1 MTEQPDAVPAR
12 LTVLSGPSGV
22 GKGTVVAE
30 VRRLFPHV
38 WVSVSCTTRR
48 PRPGEAD
55 GVQYYFV
62 SDAEFDELI
71 ATDRLLEYATFAGHR
86 YGTPRKPV
94 EQHLAAGRPTLLEIE
109 LQGARQVRQRM
120 PDAQFVFLAPPS
132 VSELRDRLAGRG
144 TEAADAIQA
153 RMAHAEIELAAQDEF
168 DVVVVNDDVQ
178 RAAAEVVSLLSA
190 SETGLAPSGAAGRSQ
205 STSLAAATSSA
216 RPFLASRT
224 ACWSSGRRTARCR
237 CRRSPRPSI
246 A

>member
-1 MTEQPDAVPAR
+1 MTAPAEDTMATPAR

-38 WVSVSCTTRR
+38 WVSISCTTRS
-48 PRPGEAD
+48 PRPGEVD
-55 GVQYYFV
+55 GVQYHFL
-62 SDAEFDELI
+62 SDAQFDELI

-132 VSELRDRLAGRG
+132 ERELRDRLTGRG
-144 TEAADAIQA
+144 TETDDMIEARLTVARDELDA
-153 RMAHAEIELAAQDEF
+153 HNEF
-168 DVVVVNDDVQ
+168 DAVVINDDVE

-190 SETGLAPSGAAGRSQ
+190 TVS
-205 STSLAAATSSA
+205 
-216 RPFLASRT
+216 
-224 ACWSSGRRTARCR
+224 
-237 CRRSPRPSI
+237 
-246 A
+246 

>member
-1 MTEQPDAVPAR
+1 MTRPAEDAMATPAR

-38 WVSVSCTTRR
+38 WVSISCTTRQ

-55 GVQYYFV
+55 GVQYHFV
-62 SDAEFDELI
+62 SDAQFDELI
-71 ATDRLLEYATFAGHR
+71 ATDRLLEWATFAGNR

-132 VSELRDRLAGRG
+132 ERELRDRLTGRG
-144 TEAADAIQA
+144 TESGDMIEARLDQA
-153 RMAHAEIELAAQDEF
+153 RNELLARDEF
-168 DVVVVNDDVQ
+168 DVVVVNDDVE

-190 SETGLAPSGAAGRSQ
+190 VVS
-205 STSLAAATSSA
+205 
-216 RPFLASRT
+216 
-224 ACWSSGRRTARCR
+224 
-237 CRRSPRPSI
+237 
-246 A
+246 

>member
-1 MTEQPDAVPAR
+1 MVTPAR

-38 WVSVSCTTRR
+38 WVSVSCTTRK

-55 GVQYYFV
+55 GVQYHFV
-62 SDAEFDELI
+62 SDAQFDELI

-132 VSELRDRLAGRG
+132 ERVLRDRLTGRG
-144 TEAADAIQA
+144 TESDDVIETRLAVARDELDA
-153 RMAHAEIELAAQDEF
+153 HHEF
-168 DVVVVNDDVQ
+168 DVVVINDDVE

-190 SETGLAPSGAAGRSQ
+190 AVS
-205 STSLAAATSSA
+205 
-216 RPFLASRT
+216 
-224 ACWSSGRRTARCR
+224 
-237 CRRSPRPSI
+237 
-246 A
+246 